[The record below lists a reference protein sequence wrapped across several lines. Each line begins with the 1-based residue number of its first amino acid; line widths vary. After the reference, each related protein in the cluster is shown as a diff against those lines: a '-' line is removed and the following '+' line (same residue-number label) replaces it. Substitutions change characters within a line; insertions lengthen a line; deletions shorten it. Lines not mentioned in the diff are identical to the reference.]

1 LKTIRF
7 VRGHRALDS
16 ADHWR
21 MRAEGIRTLA
31 EGKSNASVR
40 VMMRRIAAD
49 YDRQADW
56 LEKQESSGSNRTRR
70 SPFARRGASRSN
82 PTQPRGRF
90 EAGVERALLFTGAG
104 RLFEKLS
111 GLATRTSASLHRDQ
125 AENRLAQALAGLS
138 QRLQLVEPATLNPDE
153 IAVLSGPLRLV
164 VDRAERERRGDGVE
178 GGGRDGDADQPR
190 ELALGLVLSTLGQ
203 RDTH

>member
-56 LEKQESSGSNRTRR
+56 LEKQESSGLE
-70 SPFARRGASRSN
+70 P
-82 PTQPRGRF
+82 
-90 EAGVERALLFTGAG
+90 
-104 RLFEKLS
+104 
-111 GLATRTSASLHRDQ
+111 D
-125 AENRLAQALAGLS
+125 QALALRAPGGLALKS
-138 QRLQLVEPATLNPDE
+138 HSAE
-153 IAVLSGPLRLV
+153 GPLRS
-164 VDRAERERRGDGVE
+164 RG
-178 GGGRDGDADQPR
+178 
-190 ELALGLVLSTLGQ
+190 
-203 RDTH
+203 